1 MDYVLPTSIEA
12 LLITALVISPGY
24 LFTIVVR
31 RSVAYAWETS
41 ELRLILTTITAGTL
55 IQLLGSPLGT
65 ITIVNHYL
73 AGTLLQNLSDL
84 LRWALLVCVG
94 LLILAGALLGWLIAR
109 GPVDRVLEIFGLG
122 FYDRTPSAWDYAAQ
136 EHDGV
141 WVRIHLKDNQGII
154 GGKFGQ
160 DSFASL
166 DPKRPDIYLQEAW
179 LVDTNGN
186 FVQPIADSLGV
197 WVAHDV
203 MAYAHFLEGSEVSQA
218 RHRAGEGVTVIP
230 DTGKRGTRP
239 TSDAGSHP
247 PRATSSC

>member
-12 LLITALVISPGY
+12 LLIIALVLSPGY

-41 ELRLILTTITAGTL
+41 ELRLVLTTITAGTL
-55 IQLLGSPLGT
+55 IQLLGTPLGT
-65 ITIVNHYL
+65 IGIINHYY
-73 AGTLLQNLSDL
+73 AGTLMQNLSDL
-84 LRWALLVCVG
+84 LRWALLVCVV
-94 LLILAGALLGWLIAR
+94 LPVVSGAFLGWLIAR
-109 GPVDRVLEIFGLG
+109 PRIDRVLERFGLG

-154 GGKFGQ
+154 AGKFGQ

-179 LVDTNGN
+179 LVDEHGN
-186 FVQPIADSLGV
+186 FVRPIVDSLGV

-203 MAYAHFLEGSEVSQA
+203 MAYAHFLEGSETPHG
-218 RHRAGEGVTVIP
+218 RHTTP
-230 DTGKRGTRP
+230 
-239 TSDAGSHP
+239 DAGDNQ
-247 PRATSSC
+247 

>member
-1 MDYVLPTSIEA
+1 MLPTSIEA
-12 LLITALVISPGY
+12 LLIIALVISPGY

-41 ELRLILTTITAGTL
+41 ELRLVLTTITAGTL

-65 ITIVNHYL
+65 ITIVNHYV
-73 AGTLLQNLSDL
+73 AGTLLQNLSAL
-84 LRWALLVCVG
+84 LQWALLVCVA
-94 LLILAGALLGWLIAR
+94 LPILSGTFLGWLIAR
-109 GPVDRVLEIFGLG
+109 GPVDRVLEVFGLG

-154 GGKFGQ
+154 AGKFGQ

-179 LVDTNGN
+179 LVDAHGN
-186 FVQPIADSLGV
+186 FVKPVVDSLGV

-203 MAYAHFLEGSEVSQA
+203 MAYAHFLEGSEA
-218 RHRAGEGVTVIP
+218 PHAKPNTPEP
-230 DTGKRGTRP
+230 E
-239 TSDAGSHP
+239 
-247 PRATSSC
+247 PRQQPK

>member
-12 LLITALVISPGY
+12 LLIIALVLSPGY

-41 ELRLILTTITAGTL
+41 ELRLVLTTITAGTL
-55 IQLLGSPLGT
+55 LQLLGTPLGT
-65 ITIVNHYL
+65 IGIINHYY
-73 AGTLLQNLSDL
+73 AGTLMQNLSDL
-84 LRWALLVCVG
+84 LRWALLVCVA
-94 LLILAGALLGWLIAR
+94 LPVVSGAFLGWLIAR
-109 GPVDRVLEIFGLG
+109 PQIDRVLERFGLG

-154 GGKFGQ
+154 AGKFGQ

-179 LVDTNGN
+179 LVDEHGN
-186 FVQPIADSLGV
+186 FLRPIVDSLGV
-197 WVAHDV
+197 WIAHDV
-203 MAYAHFLEGSEVSQA
+203 MAYAHFLEGSETPHG
-218 RHRAGEGVTVIP
+218 RHTTPNDEP
-230 DTGKRGTRP
+230 DR
-239 TSDAGSHP
+239 
-247 PRATSSC
+247 

>member
-12 LLITALVISPGY
+12 LLIIALVISPGY
-24 LFTIVVR
+24 LFTTVMR

-41 ELRLILTTITAGTL
+41 ELRLVLTTITAGTL

-73 AGTLLQNLSDL
+73 AGTLASNLSDL
-84 LRWALLVCVG
+84 LRWALLVCVALPIG
-94 LLILAGALLGWLIAR
+94 SGAFIGWLIAR
-109 GPVDRVLEIFGLG
+109 PAVDRVLEVFGLG

-141 WVRIHLKDNQGII
+141 WVRIHLRDNQGII
-154 GGKFGQ
+154 AGKFGQ

-179 LVDTNGN
+179 VVDEHGN
-186 FVQPIADSLGV
+186 FVTPIVDSLGV

-203 MAYAHFLEGSEVSQA
+203 MAYAHFLEGSEVP
-218 RHRAGEGVTVIP
+218 HRPPSVP
-230 DTGKRGTRP
+230 DTQPDQR
-239 TSDAGSHP
+239 
-247 PRATSSC
+247 

>member
-12 LLITALVISPGY
+12 LLVIALVLSPGY
-24 LFTIVVR
+24 LFTTVVR

-41 ELRLILTTITAGTL
+41 ELRLVLTTITAGTL

-65 ITIVNHYL
+65 ITIINHYF
-73 AGTLLQNLSDL
+73 AGTLMHNLSDL
-84 LRWALLVCVG
+84 LVWALLVCVT
-94 LLILAGALLGWLIAR
+94 LPVLSGAFFGWLIAR
-109 GPVDRVLEIFGLG
+109 TPVDHVLEKFGLG

-154 GGKFGQ
+154 AGKFGQ

-179 LVDTNGN
+179 LVDEHGN
-186 FVQPIADSLGV
+186 FVKPIVDSLGV

-203 MAYAHFLEGSEVSQA
+203 MAYAHFLEGSEA
-218 RHRAGEGVTVIP
+218 PYAN
-230 DTGKRGTRP
+230 P
-239 TSDAGSHP
+239 TAAAAPAS
-247 PRATSSC
+247 PRAPASG

>member
-12 LLITALVISPGY
+12 LLIIALVLSPGY

-41 ELRLILTTITAGTL
+41 ELRLVLTTITAGTL
-55 IQLLGSPLGT
+55 IQLLGTPLGT
-65 ITIVNHYL
+65 IGIINHYY
-73 AGTLLQNLSDL
+73 AGTLMQNLSDL
-84 LRWALLVCVG
+84 LRWALLVCVA
-94 LLILAGALLGWLIAR
+94 LPIVSGAFLGWLIAR
-109 GPVDRVLEIFGLG
+109 PQIDRVLERFGLG

-154 GGKFGQ
+154 AGKFGQ

-179 LVDTNGN
+179 LVDEHGN
-186 FVQPIADSLGV
+186 FVRPIVDSLGV

-203 MAYAHFLEGSEVSQA
+203 MAYAHFLEGSETP
-218 RHRAGEGVTVIP
+218 H
-230 DTGKRGTRP
+230 GKQIAANDGP
-239 TSDAGSHP
+239 NQ
-247 PRATSSC
+247 